1 MRFLST
7 TKYQSRPVRDAAQSH
22 SEPHWTSAQFNPLMN
37 SSASE
42 FSFMQRQVKLS
53 VHRAFGY
60 RQWHKGATIKGV
72 L

>member
-1 MRFLST
+1 MRFLGT
-7 TKYQSRPVRDAAQSH
+7 TEHQSRPVRDVAQSL
-22 SEPHWTSAQFNPLMN
+22 SESHRTSAQFNPLLN

-53 VHRAFGY
+53 VHRAFRY
-60 RQWHKGATIKGV
+60 RQWHKGATVKGV